1 MERKPKVNM
10 MDRSEL
16 GVAMGDQLTVDGAT
30 RFTKVNKRALHLM
43 MGAQAAMFD
52 EMVFAG
58 YELLDRTRTEM
69 HLFTEIVSKAAAAHS
84 VKDVK
89 TMCEDCSQH
98 QIDFV
103 RRDSERSFKHG
114 KRIIETTS
122 KMIGMAAELIDL
134 PT

>member
-1 MERKPKVNM
+1 M

-16 GVAMGDQLTVDGAT
+16 SVPMGDQLTVDGST

-43 MGAQAAMFD
+43 MGAQAAMFE

-89 TMCEDCSQH
+89 TMCEDCSQ

-103 RRDSERSFKHG
+103 RRDRERFFQHG
-114 KRIIETTS
+114 ERIIKTTS
-122 KMIGMAAELIDL
+122 KTIGGWKQN
-134 PT
+134 